1 MKNLFVLCLAIFFYC
16 SNVAAQDGRYNALLE
31 QSATWRVGMA
41 SCGWYITDLR
51 VTEEDSLING
61 QIYHR
66 IEEIETYSETLIQV
80 YYLREDVNS
89 KKVFHYHEGL
99 QTEFLLYDFGVQI
112 GDTFDLETTLTWQDI
127 VVSLPHVVNNID
139 EVQLENGE
147 WRKRIQLTRLATTI
161 TTPNSAWDLPETF
174 QYSWIEGVGCDSLRM
189 VNYFPD
195 AWQSLLFCHQ
205 REGQVMIE
213 NNFWGN
219 FCEDFATEP
228 EIELAIEENNA
239 EIVIENIVNV
249 SPNPSN
255 NAWKI
260 TDKQSTNT
268 EKTLFLY
275 DTKGQLLN
283 TFSLKNTAIQIPNE
297 HLPTGI
303 YFLNVTQTGK
313 SLGSLKLQK
322 Q

>member
-1 MKNLFVLCLAIFFYC
+1 
-16 SNVAAQDGRYNALLE
+16 
-31 QSATWRVGMA
+31 
-41 SCGWYITDLR
+41 
-51 VTEEDSLING
+51 
-61 QIYHR
+61 
-66 IEEIETYSETLIQV
+66 
-80 YYLREDVNS
+80 
-89 KKVFHYHEGL
+89 
-99 QTEFLLYDFGVQI
+99 
-112 GDTFDLETTLTWQDI
+112 
-127 VVSLPHVVNNID
+127 
-139 EVQLENGE
+139 
-147 WRKRIQLTRLATTI
+147 
-161 TTPNSAWDLPETF
+161 
-174 QYSWIEGVGCDSLRM
+174 
-189 VNYFPD
+189 
-195 AWQSLLFCHQ
+195 
-205 REGQVMIE
+205 MIE